1 MEPIFL
7 SLLTFFSTLSGGL
20 FSLHHHKRLHYI
32 MSFTA
37 GVLLGVSFFDILPEA
52 FRMVSE
58 NKLDVTLVMIM
69 VIIGFLLFHILEK
82 TVVIHH
88 IHERE
93 YADHKHPA
101 VGLIG
106 AFGLSF
112 HSFLDGVG
120 IGLGFQV
127 SPHVGFL
134 IAIAVLAHDF
144 SDGLNTVTIMLSNK
158 NTTTRAK
165 LLLGLDAIAPIL
177 GVLSTFLFKIPSN
190 ILVLYLGFFAGF
202 LLYIGASDLLPE
214 AHSKHSSYRMLGLTI
229 LGVVFIFIVTR
240 FT

>member
-1 MEPIFL
+1 
-7 SLLTFFSTLSGGL
+7 
-20 FSLHHHKRLHYI
+20 

-37 GVLLGVSFFDILPEA
+37 GVLIGVSFFDILPEA
-52 FRMVSE
+52 FQIVNALHFDITYVM
-58 NKLDVTLVMIM
+58 VMII
-69 VIIGFLLFHILEK
+69 VGFLFFHVLEK
-82 TVVIHH
+82 TILIHSV
-88 IHERE
+88 HEKQ
-93 YADHKHPA
+93 YASHKHPA
-101 VGLIG
+101 VGLVG

-127 SPHVGFL
+127 NPRVGLL
-134 IAIAVLAHDF
+134 IAIAVLTHDF

-158 NTTTRAK
+158 NTTARAK
-165 LLLGLDAIAPIL
+165 SLLFLDAVTPIL
-177 GVLSTFLFKIPSN
+177 GVLSTFLFKIPER
-190 ILVLYLGFFAGF
+190 ILVLYLGFFVGF

-229 LGVVFIFIVTR
+229 LGVVFIFLITR